1 MARKVS
7 LENTRNIGIM
17 AHIDAGKTTTTERI
31 LYYTGVN
38 YKIGETHDGTAT
50 RNERIMA
57 RKVSLENTRNIG
69 IMAHIDAGKT
79 TTTERILYYTGVNYK
94 IGETHDGTATMDWM
108 AQEQERGITITSA
121 ATTCYWKGSKNQF
134 PQTRL
139 NIIDTPGHVDF
150 TVEVERSLRVLD
162 GSVTVLC
169 AKGGVEPQSET
180 VWRQADNY
188 KVPRMIY
195 VNKMDIMGAD
205 FYNVLHMIHDR
216 LKCNAVPIQLPI
228 GSEDTFKGIIDLVE
242 MDADIYYDELGKDMR
257 VEEIPEDMLE
267 LAQEYR
273 TKLIDACADLN
284 DEIMELALEEKPV
297 PQDLIRKTI
306 RQATIDNKMVP
317 VTCGT
322 SYKNKGVQKLLD
334 AIVDYMPSPVDI
346 PAIDGVN
353 PDTGEEDVRHADDN
367 APFSG
372 LAFKIATDP
381 FVGRLSFV
389 RVYSGILNTGTAVL
403 NSTKH
408 QRERIG
414 RILQMHA
421 NHREDIECC
430 YAGDIC
436 AVIGLK
442 NTTTGDTLCD
452 EKAPIILE
460 SMEFPEP
467 VIRVAIEP
475 KTKAGQEK
483 MGIALMKLAEEDP
496 TFKTYTDEET
506 GQTIIAGMGELHL
519 EIIVDRLLREY
530 KVEANVGAPQ
540 VAYKE
545 TITKAVDQDTKYAR
559 QSGGKGQY
567 GHVKI
572 HVEPNESGKGYEFV
586 NALVGGA
593 IPKEYVPAID
603 AGIQGAML
611 SGVLAGYPVVDVK
624 VTLYDGSYH
633 EVDSSEMAF
642 KIAGSMA
649 FKEACQKAGPTL
661 LEPIMKVCVIVPDEY
676 MGDVIGDLNS
686 RRGQIQGFEARSGA
700 QQIDA
705 FVPLAEMFGYATDL
719 RSCTQGRGQYTMEPA
734 HYIEIL
740 KNIQEKIINQRTNR
754 A

>member
-1 MARKVS
+1 MPRKTP

-31 LYYTGVN
+31 LF
-38 YKIGETHDGTAT
+38 
-50 RNERIMA
+50 
-57 RKVSLENTRNIG
+57 
-69 IMAHIDAGKT
+69 
-79 TTTERILYYTGVNYK
+79 YTGVNYK

-121 ATTCYWKGSKNQF
+121 ATTCYWTGTKHQF
-134 PQTRL
+134 PQTRI

-205 FYNVLHMIHDR
+205 FYNVLRMIEER

-228 GSEDTFKGIIDLVE
+228 GSEDTFKGIIDLIE
-242 MDADIYYDELGKDMR
+242 MDADIYYDDLGKDMR
-257 VEEIPEDMLE
+257 VEPIPADMVD
-267 LAQEYR
+267 LANEYR
-273 TKLIDACADLN
+273 EKLMDAVSMV
-284 DEIMELALEEKPV
+284 DESIMEAYLAGEEV
-297 PQDLIRKTI
+297 PTAKIRAAIRK
-306 RQATIDNKMVP
+306 ATIANEMVP

-322 SYKNKGVQKLLD
+322 SYRNKGVQKLLD
-334 AIVDYMPSPVDI
+334 AIVDYMPSPLDI
-346 PAIDGVN
+346 PPIKGVN
-353 PDTGEEDVRHADDN
+353 PKTDEEDERPADDN
-367 APFSG
+367 APFSA
-372 LAFKIATDP
+372 LAFKIMTDP
-381 FVGRLSFV
+381 YVGRLSFF
-389 RVYSGILNTGTAVL
+389 RVYSGHLTTGSSVL
-403 NSTKH
+403 NSTKNVK
-408 QRERIG
+408 ERIG

-421 NHREDIECC
+421 NHREDIEEVFS
-430 YAGDIC
+430 GDIEA
-436 AVIGLK
+436 AVGLK

-483 MGIALMKLAEEDP
+483 MTMGLIKLAEEDP

-519 EIIVDRLLREY
+519 EIIVDRLLREF

-545 TITKAVDQDTKYAR
+545 TIKKAVDQDTKYAR

-586 NALVGGA
+586 NAIVGGA
-593 IPKEYVPAID
+593 VPKEYIPAVD
-603 AGIQGAML
+603 AGIQGAMNA
-611 SGVLAGYPVVDVK
+611 GVVAGFPVVDVK

-734 HYIEIL
+734 HYIEIP

>member
-1 MARKVS
+1 MPRKTPLKDV
-7 LENTRNIGIM
+7 
-17 AHIDAGKTTTTERI
+17 
-31 LYYTGVN
+31 
-38 YKIGETHDGTAT
+38 
-50 RNERIMA
+50 
-57 RKVSLENTRNIG
+57 RNIG

-121 ATTCYWKGSKNQF
+121 ATTCFWKGSKNQF
-134 PQTRL
+134 PSTRI

-150 TVEVERSLRVLD
+150 TVEVQRSLRVLD

-180 VWRQADNY
+180 VWRQADEY

-242 MDADIYYDELGKDMR
+242 MDADVYYDEMGKDMR
-257 VEEIPEDMLE
+257 VEEIPADMMD
-267 LAQEYR
+267 LANEYR
-273 TKLIDACADLN
+273 EKLLDAVSMFD
-284 DEIMELALEEKPV
+284 DSIMEDYLEGKEIDQKR
-297 PQDLIRKTI
+297 IRKAI
-306 RQATIDNKMVP
+306 RMATIENEMVP
-317 VTCGT
+317 VVCGT
-322 SYKNKGVQKLLD
+322 SYRNKGVQKLLD
-334 AIVDYMPSPVDI
+334 AIVDYMPAPDDV
-346 PAIDGVN
+346 PAIKGTN
-353 PDTGEEDVRHADDN
+353 PKTDEEEDRHPSDDE
-367 APFSG
+367 PFSA
-372 LAFKIATDP
+372 LAFKIMTDP
-381 FVGRLSFV
+381 YVGRLSFF
-389 RVYSGILNTGTAVL
+389 RVYSGHLTTGSSVL
-403 NSTKH
+403 NSVKN
-408 QRERIG
+408 QKERMG

-421 NHREDIECC
+421 NHREDIEEVW
-430 YAGDIC
+430 AGDIAA
-436 AVIGLK
+436 AVGLK

-452 EKAPIILE
+452 EKAPVILE

-545 TITKAVDQDTKYAR
+545 TIKKTVEQDTKYAR

-567 GHVKI
+567 GHVRI
-572 HVEPNESGKGYEFV
+572 IVEPNEPGKGYEFL
-586 NALVGGA
+586 NEITGGV
-593 IPKEYVPAID
+593 IPKEYIPAID
-603 AGIQGAML
+603 AGIQGAMQA
-611 SGVLAGYPVVDVK
+611 GVLAGYPVVDVK
-624 VTLYDGSYH
+624 VHLTFGSYH

-649 FKEACQKAGPTL
+649 FKEACRKADPCL
-661 LEPIMKVCVIVPDEY
+661 LEPMMKVSVIVPDDY
-676 MGDVIGDLNS
+676 LGNVIGDLNS
-686 RRGQIQGFEARSGA
+686 RRGQIQGQESRPGA
-700 QQIDA
+700 TQIDA
-705 FVPLAEMFGYATDL
+705 LVPLANMFGYATDL
-719 RSCTQGRGQYTMEPA
+719 RSSTQGRGQYSMEP
-734 HYIEIL
+734 HSYVEIPR
-740 KNIQEKIINQRTNR
+740 NIAEKIVAERGRNQG
-754 A
+754 

>member
-1 MARKVS
+1 
-7 LENTRNIGIM
+7 
-17 AHIDAGKTTTTERI
+17 
-31 LYYTGVN
+31 
-38 YKIGETHDGTAT
+38 
-50 RNERIMA
+50 MA

-257 VEEIPEDMLE
+257 VEEIPEDMME
-267 LAQEYR
+267 LAQEYH

-334 AIVDYMPSPVDI
+334 AIVDCMPSPVDI
-346 PAIDGVN
+346 PAIDSVN

-734 HYIEIL
+734 HYIEIP

>member
-1 MARKVS
+1 MP
-7 LENTRNIGIM
+7 
-17 AHIDAGKTTTTERI
+17 
-31 LYYTGVN
+31 
-38 YKIGETHDGTAT
+38 
-50 RNERIMA
+50 

-134 PQTRL
+134 PQTRI

-162 GSVTVLC
+162 GSVTVMC

-180 VWRQADNY
+180 VWRQADHY

-205 FYNVLHMIHDR
+205 FYNVLNMIHDR

-228 GSEDTFKGIIDLVE
+228 GKEDTFKGIIDLVE
-242 MDADIYYDELGKDMR
+242 MDADIYYDEMGKDMR
-257 VEEIPEDMLE
+257 VEEIPADMME

-273 TKLIDACADLN
+273 TKLVDACADLS
-284 DEIMELALEEKPV
+284 DEVMELALEEKPI
-297 PQDLIRKTI
+297 PQDLLRKVI
-306 RQATIDNKMVP
+306 RQGTIDNKMVP

-322 SYKNKGVQKLLD
+322 SYRNKGVQKLLD
-334 AIVDYMPSPVDI
+334 AIVDFMPSPLDI
-346 PAIDGVN
+346 PAIQGVN
-353 PDTGEEDVRHADDN
+353 PETEEEDERPADDN
-367 APFSG
+367 APFSA
-372 LAFKIATDP
+372 LAFKIMTDP

-389 RVYSGILNTGTAVL
+389 RVYSGKLTTGSTVL
-403 NSTKH
+403 NSTKN
-408 QRERIG
+408 QKERIG

-421 NHREDIECC
+421 NHREDIEEI
-430 YAGDIC
+430 YSGDIA

-442 NTTTGDTLCD
+442 NSTTGDTLCD
-452 EKAPIILE
+452 EKHPIILE

-483 MGIALMKLAEEDP
+483 MGIALAKLAEEDP

-545 TITKAVDQDTKYAR
+545 TIRKAVDQDTKYAR

-572 HVEPNESGKGYEFV
+572 HVEPNESGKGYEFI
-586 NALVGGA
+586 NNIVGGA
-593 IPKEYVPAID
+593 IPKEYIPAVD
-603 AGIQGAML
+603 AGIQGAMQA
-611 SGVLAGYPVVDVK
+611 GVLAGYPVEDVK

-649 FKEACQKAGPTL
+649 FKEACRKANPVL
-661 LEPIMKVCVIVPDEY
+661 LEPIMKVDVIVPEDY
-676 MGDVIGDLNS
+676 MGDVMGDLNA
-686 RRGQIQGFEARSGA
+686 RRGQIQGMEARPGA
-700 QQIDA
+700 QAISA
-705 FVPLAEMFGYATDL
+705 LVPLSEMFGYATDL
-719 RSCTQGRGQYTMEPA
+719 RSRTQGRGQYSMEP
-734 HYIEIL
+734 HSYVEIP
-740 KNIQEKIINQRTNR
+740 KSIAEKIIAERGR
-754 A
+754 KDD

>member
-1 MARKVS
+1 MPRKTP

-31 LYYTGVN
+31 LF
-38 YKIGETHDGTAT
+38 
-50 RNERIMA
+50 
-57 RKVSLENTRNIG
+57 
-69 IMAHIDAGKT
+69 
-79 TTTERILYYTGVNYK
+79 YTGVNYK

-121 ATTCYWKGSKNQF
+121 ATTCYWSGSKNQF
-134 PQTRL
+134 KPTRI

-205 FYNVLHMIHDR
+205 FYNVLRMIEER

-228 GSEDTFKGIIDLVE
+228 GSEDTFKGIIDLIE
-242 MDADIYYDELGKDMR
+242 MDADIYYDDLGKDMR
-257 VEEIPEDMLE
+257 VEPIPADMVD
-267 LAQEYR
+267 LANEYR
-273 TKLIDACADLN
+273 EKLMDAVSMV
-284 DEIMELALEEKPV
+284 DESIMEAYLAGEEV
-297 PQDLIRKTI
+297 PTAKIRAAIRK
-306 RQATIDNKMVP
+306 ATIANEMVP

-322 SYKNKGVQKLLD
+322 SYRNKGVQKLLD
-334 AIVDYMPSPVDI
+334 AIVDYMPSPLDI
-346 PAIDGVN
+346 PPIKGVN
-353 PDTGEEDVRHADDN
+353 PKTDEEDERPADDN
-367 APFSG
+367 APFSA
-372 LAFKIATDP
+372 LAFKIMTDP
-381 FVGRLSFV
+381 YVGRLSFF
-389 RVYSGILNTGTAVL
+389 RVYSGHLTTGSSVL
-403 NSTKH
+403 NSTKNVK
-408 QRERIG
+408 ERIG

-421 NHREDIECC
+421 NHREDIEEVFS
-430 YAGDIC
+430 GDIEA
-436 AVIGLK
+436 AVGLK

-483 MGIALMKLAEEDP
+483 MTMGLIKLAEEDP

-519 EIIVDRLLREY
+519 EIIVDRLLREF

-545 TITKAVDQDTKYAR
+545 TIKKAVDQDTKYAR

-586 NALVGGA
+586 NAIVGGA
-593 IPKEYVPAID
+593 VPKEYIPAVD
-603 AGIQGAML
+603 AGIQGAMNA
-611 SGVLAGYPVVDVK
+611 GVVAGFPVVDVK

-649 FKEACQKAGPTL
+649 FKEACRKADPML
-661 LEPIMKVCVIVPDEY
+661 LEPIMKVSVIVPDEY

-686 RRGQIQGFEARSGA
+686 RRGQIIQLEARPGA

-705 FVPLAEMFGYATDL
+705 YVPLAEMFGYATDL
-719 RSCTQGRGQYTMEPA
+719 RSRTQGRGQYTMEPS
-734 HYIEIL
+734 HYVEIP
-740 KNIQEKIINQRTNR
+740 KNIRDKIVETRNKPQ